1 MKPCAYCDVDF
12 EPAVKAQRFCS
23 KTCAALHQRAVSP
36 RPRKP
41 GARKWRAK
49 TPEQRAAYGSEYRR
63 ARDALVAAALGS
75 ACPGCG
81 RTLTAANATADHV
94 TARDLGGGGSYTNLR
109 ALCGDCNHR
118 RGSSLG
124 GRVTSARRTARKR
137 AGLT

>member
-49 TPEQRAAYGSEYRR
+49 TPEQRAAYGSEYRSAGCAGCCGAGFGVPGLR
-63 ARDALVAAALGS
+63 PDADRS
-75 ACPGCG
+75 EC
-81 RTLTAANATADHV
+81 D
-94 TARDLGGGGSYTNLR
+94 S
-109 ALCGDCNHR
+109 
-118 RGSSLG
+118 
-124 GRVTSARRTARKR
+124 
-137 AGLT
+137 

>member
-49 TPEQRAAYGSEYRR
+49 TPEQRAAYAASTAGRGMRWLLRRWVRR
-63 ARDALVAAALGS
+63 ARVAA
-75 ACPGCG
+75 G
-81 RTLTAANATADHV
+81 R
-94 TARDLGGGGSYTNLR
+94 
-109 ALCGDCNHR
+109 
-118 RGSSLG
+118 
-124 GRVTSARRTARKR
+124 
-137 AGLT
+137 